1 MIVRHVSPSAVMMT
15 DEKGETMA
23 STRQTAPG
31 DIDEYIS
38 GFSQDVQEVLQ
49 KIRLTI
55 RKAAPKAEE
64 TIRYNMPTFYLHGH
78 YLIYFA
84 AFKKHIS
91 LYPAP
96 IGSEQ
101 FREDIARYASGKG
114 TLQFPQD
121 KPIPYG
127 LITRI
132 VKFRAMEISRKLKQT
147 EKPNQA
153 GRKTAS

>member
-1 MIVRHVSPSAVMMT
+1 MKRNKP
-15 DEKGETMA
+15 MA
-23 STRQTAPG
+23 STPQAAPG

-38 GFSQDVQEVLQ
+38 RFPQTIQEVLQ
-49 KIRLTI
+49 KVRMTI
-55 RKAAPKAEE
+55 KKAAPEAEE

-96 IGSEQ
+96 VGSEQ
-101 FREDIARYASGKG
+101 FGEEIEQYASGKG
-114 TLQFPQD
+114 TLQFPLD

-127 LITRI
+127 LITKL
-132 VKFRAMEISRKLKQT
+132 VKFRAKENIAKAKT
-147 EKPNQA
+147 KEK
-153 GRKTAS
+153 K